1 MYLQRFLLLF
11 FIVFGM
17 SAFGNEFTKQATN
30 KPVLVQT
37 GAQKEWCPV
46 CGMKLAAFY
55 KTSHAATLPNG
66 KMEQY
71 CSIRCL
77 AVAMQEYTIAHNTI
91 EVVDAKT
98 EKLIKAASAHYVV
111 GSEIPGTMSK
121 TSKLAFKE
129 IKDATEFAKKHG
141 GTIVSFS
148 DALQSAQDSL
158 RGDIAMVQMKKE
170 KKIYPM
176 GKNIFE
182 KKCDDSID
190 LGLYININE
199 LKADLQHKKPCGD
212 LAEPQ
217 LQPLALY
224 LWEQKRFED
233 IKNLGDAI
241 EVAKDEKCPVCGM
254 FVHKYPRWA
263 AQIFYKEEH
272 LSFDGVKDMMKFY
285 FEPHLFSKN
294 YTKTS
299 AIDKILVTD
308 YYTQKAIDATSA
320 HYVIGSDTYGP
331 MGHELIPFKNL
342 EDAKTFYIDHKGGKI
357 LEFNQ
362 LTKEDIYK
370 LDQ

>member
-1 MYLQRFLLLF
+1 MIVQRFLLLF
-11 FIVFGM
+11 FILFASTVF
-17 SAFGNEFTKQATN
+17 ANEFTKQATN
-30 KPVLVQT
+30 KPVLVQA

-46 CGMKLAAFY
+46 CGMKLASFY
-55 KTSHAATLPNG
+55 KTSHTATLLTG
-66 KMEQY
+66 KIEQY

-77 AVAMQEYTIAHNTI
+77 AVAMQEYKIPHAMI
-91 EVVDAKT
+91 EVIDAHT
-98 EKLIKAASAHYVV
+98 ELLIKAESAHYVV
-111 GSEIPGTMSK
+111 GSDVPGTMSK

-176 GKNIFE
+176 GKNIYE
-182 KKCDDSID
+182 KRCDDSID
-190 LGLYININE
+190 LGRYITINE
-199 LKADLQHKKPCGD
+199 LKADLQTRKPCGD
-212 LAEPQ
+212 LQEPQ

-224 LWEQKRFED
+224 LWEQKRFFD
-233 IKNLGDAI
+233 ITSVDDRI
-241 EVAKDEKCPVCGM
+241 EVNQDEKCPVCGM

-294 YTKTS
+294 YTQAT
-299 AIDKILVTD
+299 IIEKILVTD
-308 YYTQKAIDATSA
+308 YYTQKAIDAKSA
-320 HYVIGSDTYGP
+320 YYVIGSDTYGP

-357 LEFNQ
+357 LKFKE